1 MIYHTLFIFYILKN
15 IFGKNSINAI
25 YNPNYPSVF
34 PFLCYQ
40 TYCKVNSSNN
50 NCNYPIHYFI
60 MLFKILF
67 IHFLSAHFIPS
78 EQNASFSCLIDFKIS
93 LCVMNTS
100 IIHKDISLLFF
111 TFRQKII
118 NAKIMPTPNQKIL
131 NWITLTSL
139 VFAVFSSFC
148 CHTNELPC
156 LNIS

>member
-60 MLFKILF
+60 MLFNFSLAFFKNISNIIFGFLF
-67 IHFLSAHFIPS
+67 IIYV
-78 EQNASFSCLIDFKIS
+78 I
-93 LCVMNTS
+93 
-100 IIHKDISLLFF
+100 
-111 TFRQKII
+111 
-118 NAKIMPTPNQKIL
+118 
-131 NWITLTSL
+131 
-139 VFAVFSSFC
+139 
-148 CHTNELPC
+148 
-156 LNIS
+156 